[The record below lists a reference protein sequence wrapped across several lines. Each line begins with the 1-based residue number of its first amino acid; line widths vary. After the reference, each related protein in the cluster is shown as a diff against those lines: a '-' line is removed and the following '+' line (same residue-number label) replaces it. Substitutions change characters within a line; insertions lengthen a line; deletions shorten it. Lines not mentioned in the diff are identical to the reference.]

1 MYFTPFSWVCW
12 AHIVAWEKKKEQ
24 KHEYSAILVCALG
37 TDQKRIETKICQKF
51 SGNSVEL
58 CVSVDAYGIG
68 CGIVLDHFQ

>member
-1 MYFTPFSWVCW
+1 MSIRQYWFVL
-12 AHIVAWEKKKEQ
+12 WELTK
-24 KHEYSAILVCALG
+24 
-37 TDQKRIETKICQKF
+37 KRIETKICQKF